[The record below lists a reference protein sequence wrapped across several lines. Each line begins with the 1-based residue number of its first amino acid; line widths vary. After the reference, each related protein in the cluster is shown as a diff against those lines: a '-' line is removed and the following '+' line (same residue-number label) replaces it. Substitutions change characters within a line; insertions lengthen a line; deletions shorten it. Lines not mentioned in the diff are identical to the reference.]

1 MNVDTPFPDCP
12 CWIWVLFQLV
22 LYLSREQAVYGIGGT
37 NGGGHVQHGQGGCML
52 RTLVVIVGTAIATI
66 GGIALFLK
74 LLFNELE
81 KYDDHDGF

>member
-1 MNVDTPFPDCP
+1 
-12 CWIWVLFQLV
+12 
-22 LYLSREQAVYGIGGT
+22 
-37 NGGGHVQHGQGGCML
+37 ML
-52 RTLVVIVGTAIATI
+52 RTLGIIVGTAIATI

>member
-1 MNVDTPFPDCP
+1 
-12 CWIWVLFQLV
+12 
-22 LYLSREQAVYGIGGT
+22 
-37 NGGGHVQHGQGGCML
+37 ML
-52 RTLVVIVGTAIATI
+52 RTLCIIVGTAIATV